1 MASVI
6 YIEAEDVESAWLEAL
21 KRVLKEG
28 DYISTEYDKE
38 GDLPSKDSSS
48 TPFQL
53 CY

>member
-28 DYISTEYDKE
+28 DHISTTYFLKYWFFNRRS
-38 GDLPSKDSSS
+38 LAP
-48 TPFQL
+48 L
-53 CY
+53 I